1 MHNIFPLAEYAQG
14 DPEAYGKALEI
25 IKTGYVGCETEDI
38 SYIARLPMKW
48 EPSVQ
53 LFTLLRDYILKI
65 KSQGFWI
72 FMKPQDPTVNF
83 PDLLS
88 DLESCGTLE
97 VHISDNV
104 NV

>member
-1 MHNIFPLAEYAQG
+1 
-14 DPEAYGKALEI
+14 
-25 IKTGYVGCETEDI
+25 
-38 SYIARLPMKW
+38 MKW

-53 LFTLLRDYILKI
+53 LFTLVRDYILKI

-83 PDLLS
+83 SDLLS